1 MSKFIIL
8 DRDGVINFD
17 SKNYI
22 KNKSEWT
29 PIPRSLEAI
38 NLLTKNSYK
47 ILIVSNQSGVKR
59 KLISYPD
66 LLEIQSKLLSLCH
79 QKGGKIFATFYCYD
93 LPEMSSINRKPKPG
107 MYLELS
113 KRLNI
118 DLSNIFSIGDSPR
131 DILAAEAAGC
141 KPLGVKTGNGDE
153 IEKNMPHIQM
163 FDDLYD
169 AATFVIE
176 HDKQFILDI

>member
-1 MSKFIIL
+1 
-8 DRDGVINFD
+8 
-17 SKNYI
+17 
-22 KNKSEWT
+22 
-29 PIPRSLEAI
+29 
-38 NLLTKNSYK
+38 
-47 ILIVSNQSGVKR
+47 
-59 KLISYPD
+59 
-66 LLEIQSKLLSLCH
+66 
-79 QKGGKIFATFYCYD
+79 
-93 LPEMSSINRKPKPG
+93 MSSINRKPKPG